1 MYPLLSFWF
10 LMIQRGKVG
19 TDMTRIPSMGEEGK
33 TIKAG
38 ITVKNQSAW
47 NMRYEAVILV
57 GNKIEEKKKQKRI
70 RGVIQAENVRTFWY
84 ELPGNICG
92 SMEITLNEIRIY
104 DPLCILL

>member
-1 MYPLLSFWF
+1 
-10 LMIQRGKVG
+10 
-19 TDMTRIPSMGEEGK
+19 MTRIPSMGEEGK

-92 SMEITLNEIRIY
+92 IPRSASVYPHPASGTVIVPPNREPEKIY
-104 DPLCILL
+104 DR